1 MNFESV
7 YLKEELKLNS
17 GNDRLNIL
25 FRDYLSKIFSPL
37 YLKKIDKIIKDSLV
51 LKEFKENN
59 NVMAYTIGTKIFVN
73 KEKFLSLPIDRAMVY
88 IIHELF
94 HVLDNMKSF
103 KEISFINQKLSA
115 AAEKY
120 IQKKDMSTFLT
131 GKQQDIHSNYKDEFL
146 SYMSNNVFNWNLAPE
161 LKEEFKKIIV
171 KSNIFNINSDWWKKR
186 LN

>member
-73 KEKFLSLPIDRAMVY
+73 K
-88 IIHELF
+88 
-94 HVLDNMKSF
+94 
-103 KEISFINQKLSA
+103 
-115 AAEKY
+115 
-120 IQKKDMSTFLT
+120 
-131 GKQQDIHSNYKDEFL
+131 
-146 SYMSNNVFNWNLAPE
+146 
-161 LKEEFKKIIV
+161 
-171 KSNIFNINSDWWKKR
+171 
-186 LN
+186 